1 VQTIDLSTKVI
12 GPTLD
17 LPLILLSVL
26 LSIATAYATLEMTGR
41 VRAGRGWSRSV
52 WLAGGSATMGVG
64 IWSTHYVGML
74 AAHLP
79 LPVWYDWPTAILSLA
94 AAILASTAAIYTL
107 SYREM
112 RAWRLVVGA
121 VAAGGGIAAS
131 HFAANAARR
140 LAATAYVDP
149 RLVVASVLV
158 SSGLWLAALYLW
170 HRLEGKTPVQQVRR
184 TLVCLTCMAAAPPT
198 LHVIDLAATRY
209 ARSSATP
216 DLAHAVTGSVLGAM
230 AVSVVTM
237 FVFSL
242 AVLTAEYDR
251 RLSQQRTALRSAER
265 RYRQLF
271 QRSPAGMIRVTKDG
285 RILDS
290 NLAAAQMFGFES
302 PEALM
307 AEPMGARYFDI
318 AERNEVL
325 ARLGSEGL
333 IRDMERAFR
342 RKDGTVVWLVTTIT
356 AIEEGAVQVY
366 DGMMINVSE
375 KKRLEVDLLHAQKLE
390 AVGSLAAGIAHEIN
404 TPVQF
409 VSDNTRFL
417 EDSLGSVNELVEGYD
432 RLLASV
438 GTLDW
443 PADPKRWI
451 QSLRT
456 KADWDFVRAETPKA
470 LGQMQEGLA
479 RVAEIVRAMKEFS
492 RVDQSPEMAMADL
505 NKSLETTLVVARNEF
520 KYVAEVNT
528 KLGALPP
535 VMCHVGDLNQVFL
548 QLVINAAHAIEDVVE
563 GTHTLGRIDIRTRH
577 AGEWVEIDISDTG
590 TGIPTDIRDKV
601 FNPFFTTKQVG
612 RGSGQGLTLAR
623 SIVVDRHGGM
633 LTFDTEMGKG
643 TTFHVRLPVASRR
656 STTAT
661 LAA

>member
-1 VQTIDLSTKVI
+1 
-12 GPTLD
+12 
-17 LPLILLSVL
+17 
-26 LSIATAYATLEMTGR
+26 
-41 VRAGRGWSRSV
+41 
-52 WLAGGSATMGVG
+52 
-64 IWSTHYVGML
+64 
-74 AAHLP
+74 
-79 LPVWYDWPTAILSLA
+79 
-94 AAILASTAAIYTL
+94 
-107 SYREM
+107 
-112 RAWRLVVGA
+112 
-121 VAAGGGIAAS
+121 
-131 HFAANAARR
+131 
-140 LAATAYVDP
+140 
-149 RLVVASVLV
+149 
-158 SSGLWLAALYLW
+158 
-170 HRLEGKTPVQQVRR
+170 
-184 TLVCLTCMAAAPPT
+184 
-198 LHVIDLAATRY
+198 
-209 ARSSATP
+209 
-216 DLAHAVTGSVLGAM
+216 
-230 AVSVVTM
+230 
-237 FVFSL
+237 
-242 AVLTAEYDR
+242 
-251 RLSQQRTALRSAER
+251 
-265 RYRQLF
+265 
-271 QRSPAGMIRVTKDG
+271 
-285 RILDS
+285 
-290 NLAAAQMFGFES
+290 
-302 PEALM
+302 M
-307 AEPMGARYFDI
+307 AEPMGARYFDV

-366 DGMMINVSE
+366 DGMMIDVSE

-417 EDSLGSVNELVEGYD
+417 EDSLASVNQLVEGYD

-438 GTLDW
+438 GTPDW
-443 PADPKRWI
+443 PADPKQWI

-492 RVDQSPEMAMADL
+492 RVDQSSEMAMADL
-505 NKSLETTLVVARNEF
+505 NKALDTTLVVARNEF

-528 KLGALPP
+528 AMGPLPP

-577 AGEWVEIDISDTG
+577 TGDWVEIDISDTG

-612 RGSGQGLTLAR
+612 RGSGQGLALAR
-623 SIVVDRHGGM
+623 SIVVDRHGGT
-633 LTFDTEMGKG
+633 LTFDTEVGKG
-643 TTFHVRLPVASRR
+643 TTFHIRLPVASRR
-656 STTAT
+656 SSTAT